1 MYGTSDIPSFMK
13 ISDKENHYQCDYITA
28 FIEKH
33 AHFLRKTF
41 FFYMKLGLL
50 KEKIKVLY

>member
-1 MYGTSDIPSFMK
+1 MK

-33 AHFLRKTF
+33 ALFKKNFL
-41 FFYMKLGLL
+41 FYMKLGLL